1 MLKKVKRRY
10 LALKLDSDATIS
22 SREFTDAVWEA
33 ISRIYGEYGASQTS
47 LSMINFDVE
56 HGIAVMRTGHTTVEM
71 VRTAIALITH
81 VGDKPAAVHVLAVS
95 GTIKALHKS
104 LRQPP
109 LKHSP

>member
-1 MLKKVKRRY
+1 LLKKVKRRY
-10 LALKLDSDATIS
+10 LALRLDSDATIS

-33 ISRIYGEYGASQTS
+33 ICRIYGEYGASQTS

-56 HGIAVMRTGHTTVEM
+56 HGIAVIRTGHTTVEM
-71 VRTAIALITH
+71 VRTAIASITH

-104 LRQPP
+104 LKQPP